1 MQDKN
6 GKVIAYSA
14 YYPNTGKNIIMKHGE
29 LSMSG
34 FTIAISA
41 RTQILPLALINPCI
55 ILIVVIN
62 KLLISLY
69 FCWCVA

>member
-1 MQDKN
+1 MPKTMETTL
-6 GKVIAYSA
+6 A
-14 YYPNTGKNIIMKHGE
+14 IMLFSNLIVMHIREGGSI
-29 LSMSG
+29 LS
-34 FTIAISA
+34 
-41 RTQILPLALINPCI
+41 LALINLCI